1 MIEDELAYAAMRS
14 RDPRFDGWFYVAV
27 TTTRVYCRPSCPAV
41 MPKPQHVRLFPT
53 AAAAQVNGFRA
64 CKRCRPDAAPG
75 SPEWNTRTDLIGRA
89 MRLIADGIV
98 DREGVTGLAARLGY
112 SPRQVH
118 RQLVAEVG
126 AGPQALARTRRAQ
139 TARMLLES
147 GPLPISDVAFAAGF
161 ASIRQFND
169 TIRQV
174 YATTPSRLRG
184 AGNGAQPPGVTTVRL
199 AYRPPMD
206 VPALLACLG
215 ARAVPGIEHY
225 DGDAYSRSLSLPRGA
240 GVITLRPGA
249 GHVVCALRLEDL
261 RDLAAA
267 VQRCRR
273 LLDLD
278 ADQQAIDAFLGA
290 DPALGPLV
298 AARPGLRVPGC
309 ADPGE
314 LAIRAVL
321 SHRTRAATVRDLL
334 AGLVSTYGTP
344 LTTPFGA
351 ITHVFPDMSVLAD
364 TASAGRTGRELARA
378 LADGTLRLDTGC
390 DPAQARKQL
399 RDIPGM
405 SRWAIACIQMRV
417 LGDPDVLLPGLPVRR
432 AVHRLAADPGRWRP
446 WRSYAMRHLALIPDT
461 SGSRPHAASATRPR
475 LPRHH
480 PLVTHG
486 AARS

>member
-225 DGDAYSRSLSLPRGA
+225 DGDAYSRSLSLPHGA
-240 GVITLRPGA
+240 GVITLLPGA

-314 LAIRAVL
+314 LAIRTVL

-334 AGLVSTYGTP
+334 AGLVSTYGRP

-351 ITHVFPDMSVLAD
+351 ITHMFPDMSALAD

-390 DPAQARKQL
+390 DPAQAREQL

-432 AVHRLAADPGRWRP
+432 ALHRLAADPGRWRP
-446 WRSYAMRHLALIPDT
+446 WRSYAMRHLALMPDT
-461 SGSRPHAASATRPR
+461 SGSGPTPR
-475 LPRHH
+475 LPHDHH
-480 PLVTHG
+480 VRGTT
-486 AARS
+486 RS

>member
-1 MIEDELAYAAMRS
+1 MIEDEVAYAAMRS

-41 MPKPQHVRLFPT
+41 MPKPENVRLFPT

-89 MRLIADGIV
+89 MRLIADGVV

-118 RQLVAEVG
+118 RRLVAEVG

-139 TARMLLES
+139 TARMLLEA

-174 YATTPSRLRG
+174 YATTPTRLRG
-184 AGNGAQPPGVTTVRL
+184 PGNGAQPPGVTTVRL

-206 VPALLACLG
+206 VPAMLACLG

-225 DGDAYSRSLSLPRGA
+225 DGDAYSRSLSLPHGA
-240 GVITLRPGA
+240 GVITLRPGT
-249 GHVVCALRLEDL
+249 GHVLCALRLEDL

-298 AARPGLRVPGC
+298 AAHPGLRVPGC
-309 ADPGE
+309 AHPGE
-314 LAIRAVL
+314 PAIRAIL
-321 SHRTRAATVRDLL
+321 SHRARAATARARLADL
-334 AGLVSTYGTP
+334 VTTYGRP
-344 LTTPFGA
+344 LATPFGP
-351 ITHVFPDMSVLAD
+351 ITHLFPDMPTLAD
-364 TASAGRTGRELARA
+364 ATSTGHTGRALARA
-378 LADGTLRLDTGC
+378 LADGTLSLDPGC

-399 RDIPGM
+399 RDLPGM
-405 SRWAIACIQMRV
+405 SAWALSRIRMNV
-417 LGDPDVLLPGLPVRR
+417 LGDPDVLLPGLPTRR
-432 AVHRLAADPGRWRP
+432 AVHRLAADPARWRP
-446 WRSYAMRHLALIPDT
+446 WRSYAMQYLALMPST
-461 SGSRPHAASATRPR
+461 SNASETDSPTRPPHARAVHA
-475 LPRHH
+475 
-480 PLVTHG
+480 
-486 AARS
+486 